1 MPSKDKKV
9 LSTKVSE
16 YEYQMIER
24 YAEMQNLSVSALM
37 LICARGIV
45 NGDIEIEKGEL
56 KTGVD
61 PNGYGL
67 SDNFSDKIYEILT
80 EKGYPDRM
88 IEQMKETIISSV
100 KESPKYDARRT
111 REEWC

>member
-9 LSTKVSE
+9 IGTKVSE

-24 YAEMQNLSVSALM
+24 CAEMQNMSVSAL
-37 LICARGIV
+37 LGICARGLID
-45 NGDIEIEKGEL
+45 GDIEIEKGEL
-56 KTGVD
+56 KQGVN

-67 SDNFSDKIYEILT
+67 SDDFSGKIYEILT
-80 EKGYPDRM
+80 NKGYPDRA
-88 IEQMKETIISSV
+88 IDQMKETIISSV

-111 REEWC
+111 RDDWC